1 MPLFWLDPLLGPISV
16 VSCYL
21 LFAADDAPA
30 EKAVLSVGEIHGV
43 RFGGYPSA
51 PSCFDLE
58 PWVLSL
64 GHIPSSNNFFG
75 IVRLAASM
83 WKKCPM
89 FGLLPFK
96 SQMLWTDPSTL
107 RNNRNNNPYWWF
119 PLKGTICKE
128 HLRFLGSEKNCPD
141 RQVDEDEEGRE
152 WAENWPAFNFR
163 AFLVFFWILK

>member
-1 MPLFWLDPLLGPISV
+1 MRLFWLDPLLGPISV

-64 GHIPSSNNFFG
+64 GHVPSSSNFLELSAWQLPCEKSVQCLDCCHLSLRCFEQ
-75 IVRLAASM
+75 IHPPCETTVTKTHIDDSH
-83 WKKCPM
+83 WKEQFPRNIWDFSAVKKTVQIGRWM
-89 FGLLPFK
+89 KTRRAENGQK
-96 SQMLWTDPSTL
+96 IGRPSIL
-107 RNNRNNNPYWWF
+107 GHF
-119 PLKGTICKE
+119 CF
-128 HLRFLGSEKNCPD
+128 FLGS
-141 RQVDEDEEGRE
+141 
-152 WAENWPAFNFR
+152 
-163 AFLVFFWILK
+163 